1 MIMNL
6 LRWIVWLRRCWR
18 VWLAVRRTVFYEWH
32 HGLLTKDLRRE
43 DVAPWPAELMM
54 TPDQPAG
61 TICGVLGE
69 IHERSDDEEIR
80 RLARL
85 AVAMGKKMSAKLH
98 YYRDVTAG

>member
-1 MIMNL
+1 
-6 LRWIVWLRRCWR
+6 
-18 VWLAVRRTVFYEWH
+18 
-32 HGLLTKDLRRE
+32 
-43 DVAPWPAELMM
+43 M